1 MPEMAHVVAID
12 TRYVGEAALAAS
24 DREVLV
30 LTVKFMNTYLRA
42 ALNARDVRTAYNVLN
57 QYRQLAESL
66 LATRERLAAGGAGRH
81 RRALQVLR
89 AAGARHRPRRS

>member
-1 MPEMAHVVAID
+1 MAHVVAID
-12 TRYVGEAALAAS
+12 TRYVGEAALAGS

-30 LTVKFMNTYLRA
+30 LTIKFMNTYLRS

-66 LATRERLAAGGAGRH
+66 LATRNAWPQAVLADIAEHFKYYARLAHGIGLGF
-81 RRALQVLR
+81 VT
-89 AAGARHRPRRS
+89 